1 LGKDL
6 MINGA
11 NLIDHLQCLMP
22 GQSNS
27 FFPIVINPKM
37 YKIYELIETI
47 RPYDVNVLI
56 QGESGTGKSMLA
68 KIIFETSPR
77 AQNTFV
83 DVNCGSLTE
92 SLLESELF
100 GHVRGAFTGAI
111 KTRAGKIE
119 EAQKGTLF
127 LDDVTSASP
136 EMQTKLLHV
145 LENKKIQRVGDNTV
159 VDLDVR
165 FIFATNEDIRQE
177 VKEKRFRE
185 DLFHRMSVI
194 NLVLPPLVERPD
206 EIIPIINF
214 YIQFFSKK
222 YCRPF
227 KGLRAEDREKAL
239 NYNWPGNV
247 RELRNT
253 VERSFVLSKGDWIEL
268 QFNEDSNGSNAHDS
282 AIDNSSLNEALEQ
295 FEKTYIYKVLKNTGW
310 NTEKASK
317 LLKIGRST
325 LFNKIKKYDIRKIAF

>member
-1 LGKDL
+1 
-6 MINGA
+6 MITGA
-11 NLIDHLQCLMP
+11 NLSDHPQCLIP
-22 GQSNS
+22 GQNNS
-27 FFPIVINPKM
+27 FSPIVVNPKM
-37 YKIYELIETI
+37 YKIYELIEAI

-68 KIIFETSPR
+68 KIIYEASPR
-77 AQNTFV
+77 AQNPFV

-119 EAQKGTLF
+119 EAQRGTLF

-165 FIFATNEDIRQE
+165 FIFATNEDIRQQ

-185 DLFHRMSVI
+185 DLYHRMSVI
-194 NLVLPPLVERPD
+194 NLVLPPLSERPD
-206 EIIPIINF
+206 EILPIINY

-239 NYNWPGNV
+239 NYDWPGNV

-253 VERSFVLSKGDWIEL
+253 VERSFVLSKGDWVEL
-268 QFNEDSNGSNAHDS
+268 QFNEDGNGSNSQES
-282 AIDNSSLNEALEQ
+282 AADKSSLHEALEQ
-295 FEKTYIYKVLKNTGW
+295 FEKSYIFKILKSTGW

-325 LFNKIKKYDIRKIAF
+325 LFNKIKRHKIRRIAF